1 MRPSLP
7 LSGLVTSV
15 AAVNL
20 YVSSYAGTITS
31 LQLTQDT
38 NGSYSL
44 SQVAVNEDSAPNP
57 SWLTKDEYND
67 IIYCVDEGLTV
78 PNGSLASYKTSPSGE
93 LTKIDRHTVISGP
106 VSSVVYNGGKGLALA
121 HYSGSSVSS
130 WSILP
135 SGGTKLLQEFTFT
148 LSKPGT
154 DPDRQDAPH
163 PHEAL
168 VDPTDSF
175 IVVPDLGA
183 DLVRVFSIDHA
194 TSKLTESTPFN
205 AVPGSGPRHGTF
217 LVSGDTTYFFL
228 VTELG
233 NTLTSYT
240 VTYGKGTL
248 TFNEVF
254 TSGIFGTK
262 PTPEGAAAAECLLSP
277 DKKFILTSTRN
288 VTVFQIPNF
297 DPTNSTLIPSDTVQ
311 SWAIDS
317 CTGHLNFKQNAPA
330 GGFFPRQFSVNKDGT
345 LAAVGL
351 QYDSRV
357 VLIERDV
364 KDGTFGKFVAE
375 IDIPGQITSVI
386 FDD

>member
-1 MRPSLP
+1 MEEKAWLWLISKFKLLP
-7 LSGLVTSV
+7 
-15 AAVNL
+15 
-20 YVSSYAGTITS
+20 
-31 LQLTQDT
+31 QQ
-38 NGSYSL
+38 
-44 SQVAVNEDSAPNP
+44 
-57 SWLTKDEYND
+57 
-67 IIYCVDEGLTV
+67 
-78 PNGSLASYKTSPSGE
+78 
-93 LTKIDRHTVISGP
+93 TKIWTYQTDKNYS
-106 VSSVVYNGGKGLALA
+106 
-121 HYSGSSVSS
+121 SGSSVSS

-262 PTPEGAAAAECLLSP
+262 PTPEGAAAAECLLSVSVSKQLHHSFRRTTKADHSSTSSP
-277 DKKFILTSTRN
+277 IRSSSSHPHATPPSFRSQISTPQTAPSSPPIRCSPGPSTPALVTSTSSRMLQRGASFH
-288 VTVFQIPNF
+288 V
-297 DPTNSTLIPSDTVQ
+297 S
-311 SWAIDS
+311 
-317 CTGHLNFKQNAPA
+317 
-330 GGFFPRQFSVNKDGT
+330 FP
-345 LAAVGL
+345 
-351 QYDSRV
+351 
-357 VLIERDV
+357 
-364 KDGTFGKFVAE
+364 
-375 IDIPGQITSVI
+375 
-386 FDD
+386 